1 MAIVPVDRD
10 SVLRKTE
17 KINPRE
23 IQTIHTMIDVARDVL
38 VDTAR
43 SYNQGLCAIFSIHD
57 CVSGFGFYDENECY
71 AITGYISFFTD
82 RAGRKIGTIGVWYTK
97 PEYMKVA
104 IEMRRNFERTFG
116 RHPLAGSAVVA
127 KYR

>member
-1 MAIVPVDRD
+1 MAMVPVDRD
-10 SVLRKTE
+10 NVLRESE
-17 KINPRE
+17 KRNPRE

-43 SYNQGLCAIFSIHD
+43 SCNQGLCAIFSIRD
-57 CVSGFGFYDENECY
+57 YVSSFDFYDENGCY
-71 AITGYISFFTD
+71 AVTGYISFFTD
-82 RAGRKIGTIGVWYTK
+82 RTGRKIGTIGVWYTK
-97 PEYMKVA
+97 PEYMEVA